1 MFCVGT
7 LSQTS
12 ALLQSSKPPAEP
24 FVTHNIPFEPIYES
38 NVCHHVLRP
47 PALAAPES
55 VFELQIVCSTTDM
68 LNQALLVWS

>member
-12 ALLQSSKPPAEP
+12 ALLQSSRSPAEP
-24 FVTHNIPFEPIYES
+24 FVTHNIPFDPIYKS

-47 PALAAPES
+47 PAPAAPES
-55 VFELQIVCSTTDM
+55 VSELQIVCSTPDM
-68 LNQALLVWS
+68 LNQALPVWS